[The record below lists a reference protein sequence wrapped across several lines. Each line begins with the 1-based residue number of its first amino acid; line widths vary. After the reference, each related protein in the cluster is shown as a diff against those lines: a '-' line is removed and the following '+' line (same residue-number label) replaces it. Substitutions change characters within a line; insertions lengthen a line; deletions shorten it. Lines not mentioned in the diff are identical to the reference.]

1 MSKVISVIGGQW
13 GDEGKGKI
21 VDALSDLADYCIR
34 FQGGSNAGH
43 TIIFDGNTY
52 KLRLLPSGCLR
63 GAIGV
68 LGAGMVLNLDVLDGE
83 FELLKEVR
91 GKEAHNSLLIDHRA
105 MLILPTHIHV
115 DTTREEKSGNRIG
128 TTRNGIGVCYE
139 DKARRIG
146 LRVGDLLDP
155 SSWDKKITLIIKA
168 HYSELN
174 HEPFNRGYEYITQ
187 RNKIIEKLSIWR
199 EKWIPYICDNLTFRL
214 QSAFK
219 ENNVVIEGAQ
229 GTFLDISHG
238 TYPYVTSSHT
248 IASSIG
254 AGVGCA
260 LPNTTETIGVFKA
273 YCTRVGS
280 GPFPTEDHSDM
291 GELLQKK
298 GMEIGVVTGRKRRCG
313 WLNLDEMRYAVAL
326 NGFTQIALTKVDVL
340 DGLDKVKVFVEN
352 KYVELEGWD
361 NSQGIQQ
368 YDSLHNNLKSYVSF
382 IEHFT
387 GVKVT
392 LISTGAD
399 RNDLVYR

>member
-1 MSKVISVIGGQW
+1 MSNVKSVIGGQW

-21 VDALSDLADYCIR
+21 VDALSEDAEYCIR

-43 TIIFDGNTY
+43 TIIFDGETY

-68 LGAGMVLNLDVLDGE
+68 LGAGMVINLDVLDGE

-91 GKEAHNSLLIDHRA
+91 GEEAHNSLLIDHRA
-105 MLILPTHIHV
+105 MLILPIHIDV
-115 DTTREEKSGNRIG
+115 DTAREVRSGNRIG

-155 SSWDKKITLIIKA
+155 STWEEKAYLIGEA
-168 HYSELN
+168 HYSELSS
-174 HEPFNRGYEYITQ
+174 EPLNLQ
-187 RNKIIEKLSIWR
+187 RKRIIEKLSIWR

-219 ENNVVIEGAQ
+219 ENRVVIEGAQ

-248 IASSIG
+248 VASSIG

-260 LPNTTETIGVFKA
+260 LPRDAETIGVFKA

-280 GPFPTEDHSDM
+280 GPFPTEDHSEM
-291 GELLQKK
+291 GEFLQKK
-298 GMEIGVVTGRKRRCG
+298 GGEIGVVTGRKRRCG
-313 WLNLDEMRYAVAL
+313 WLNLDEMKYAVAL

-340 DGLDKVKVFVEN
+340 DGLDKVKVFIEN
-352 KYVELEGWD
+352 KYVELDGWVH
-361 NSQGIQQ
+361 SKGIQH
-368 YDSLHNNLKSYVSF
+368 YDDLDVNLKAYISF
-382 IEHFT
+382 IEHFS

-399 RNDLVYR
+399 RTDLVYR

>member
-1 MSKVISVIGGQW
+1 MSNVVSVIGGQW

-21 VDALSDLADYCIR
+21 VDALSEQAEYCIR

-68 LGAGMVLNLDVLDGE
+68 LGAGMVINLDVLEAE
-83 FELLKEVR
+83 FETLKKVR
-91 GKEAHNSLLIDHRA
+91 GDEAYNLLLIDHRA
-105 MLILPTHIHV
+105 MLILPTHIDV
-115 DTTREEKSGNRIG
+115 DTSREVRSGNRIG

-155 SSWDKKITLIIKA
+155 TSWEEKSYLIAAA
-168 HYSELN
+168 HYNELSSDPLN
-174 HEPFNRGYEYITQ
+174 LQ
-187 RNKIIEKLSIWR
+187 RKRIVEKLSIWR

-214 QSAFK
+214 QTAFK
-219 ENNVVIEGAQ
+219 ENRVVIEGAQ

-248 IASSIG
+248 VASSIG

-260 LPNTTETIGVFKA
+260 LPRNAETIGVFKA

-280 GPFPTEDHSDM
+280 GPFPTEDHSEM
-291 GELLQKK
+291 GEFLQKK
-298 GMEIGVVTGRKRRCG
+298 GGEIGVVTGRKRRCG
-313 WLNLDEMRYAVAL
+313 WLNLDEMNYAVAL

-340 DGLDKVKVFVEN
+340 DGLEKVKVFIEN
-352 KYVELEGWD
+352 KYVELDGW
-361 NSQGIQQ
+361 NKSQGVQH

-382 IEHFT
+382 IENFT

>member
-1 MSKVISVIGGQW
+1 MSNVMSVIGGQW

-21 VDALSDLADYCIR
+21 VDALSEEAEYCIR

-43 TIIFDGNTY
+43 TIIFDGETY

-68 LGAGMVLNLDVLDGE
+68 LGAGMVINLDVLDAE
-83 FELLKEVR
+83 FETLKKVR
-91 GKEAHNSLLIDHRA
+91 GEEAHNSLLIDHRA
-105 MLILPTHIHV
+105 MLILPAHIQV
-115 DTTREEKSGNRIG
+115 DTEREVRSGNRIG

-155 SSWDKKITLIIKA
+155 TSWEEKVYNIVEA

-174 HEPFNRGYEYITQ
+174 TEPLNVQ
-187 RNKIIEKLSIWR
+187 RKNVIQKLSKWR

-214 QSAFK
+214 QKAFK
-219 ENNVVIEGAQ
+219 ESRVLIEGAQ

-238 TYPYVTSSHT
+238 TYPYVTSSNT
-248 IASSIG
+248 VASSIG
-254 AGVGCA
+254 TGVGCA
-260 LPNTTETIGVFKA
+260 LPRNAETIGVFKA

-280 GPFPTEDHSDM
+280 GPFPTEDHSEM
-291 GELLQKK
+291 GEFLQTK
-298 GMEIGVVTGRKRRCG
+298 GGEIGVVTGRKRRCG
-313 WLNLDEMRYAVAL
+313 WLNLDEMKYAVAL

-340 DGLDKVKVFVEN
+340 DGLEKVKVFVEGS
-352 KYVELEGWD
+352 YVELDGWD
-361 NSQGIQQ
+361 HSKGIQH
-368 YDSLHNNLKSYVSF
+368 YDNLDINLKSYISF
-382 IEHFT
+382 IEHFS

-399 RNDLVYR
+399 RNDLVHR